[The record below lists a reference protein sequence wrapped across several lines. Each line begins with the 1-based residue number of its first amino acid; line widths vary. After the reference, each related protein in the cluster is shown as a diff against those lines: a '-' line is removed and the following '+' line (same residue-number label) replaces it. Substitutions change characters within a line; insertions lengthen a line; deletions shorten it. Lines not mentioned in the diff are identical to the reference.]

1 MEKDL
6 EDNGKMRGKDIENLV
21 DKHISCVYGPP
32 SWYRN
37 DEEGIANSEGISAC
51 KLKTSFS
58 RLFGKFSKKS

>member
-21 DKHISCVYGPP
+21 DEHIPDVYGPP

-37 DEEGIANSEGISAC
+37 DGNMLTENMC
-51 KLKTSFS
+51 DKLKTFFS
-58 RLFGKFSKKS
+58 RLFGKFSQKS